1 MSFDS
6 LAPHY
11 RWLETAIA
19 GRVLQRARIA
29 HLAALD
35 RAERVLLV
43 GEGPGRFL
51 AALRTRRPEVE
62 ITVLDASAAMLRQ
75 ARLADGS
82 SRTQFV
88 QADLTRW
95 QAPVAAWDAVV
106 THCVLDC
113 FAPATH
119 ARVVETL
126 AAAACPQADW
136 LLTDFTVP
144 TTPGW
149 RRWRARGAHAL
160 MYGAFRIATRL
171 EARALTPP
179 DGALSRAG
187 FVLKSRRSFNHGL
200 LHADHWQRAPEIR

>member
-1 MSFDS
+1 MTFDT

-19 GRVLQRARIA
+19 GRVLQRARLA

-51 AALRTRRPEVE
+51 AALRARRPEVE

-75 ARLADGS
+75 A
-82 SRTQFV
+82 
-88 QADLTRW
+88 DLTRW
-95 QAPVAAWDAVV
+95 QAPAAAWDAVV
-106 THCVLDC
+106 TQCVLDC

-119 ARVVETL
+119 ARVVATL
-126 AAAACPQADW
+126 ARAARPQADW

-144 TTPGW
+144 TAPGW

-160 MYGAFRIATRL
+160 MYGAFRVVTRL

-179 DGALSRAG
+179 DGALFRAG